1 MLGSDA
7 GFMGEQSQTSA
18 WGSAQDLLSTAGV
31 VGRLRRH
38 RPSFREWLWGRREVR
53 LTQACPVVDFVRL
66 AVL

>member
-38 RPSFREWLWGRREVR
+38 RPSFREWLWGR
-53 LTQACPVVDFVRL
+53 
-66 AVL
+66 